1 MGDKQTRAD
10 NTTAEVLDS
19 LPDAVFLLDDGIVAE
34 LNRAARDMLAGHDEI
49 LGRPL
54 GDFLAAGELER
65 FSLLD
70 AQRGL
75 GWALPEA
82 HRMRFVRPDGNLLM
96 ADVRWRRPTP
106 SRVVL
111 TARDVSDVTRAE
123 ALMGQLARLP
133 IGLDGADAF
142 LNASE
147 SVFAA
152 LGWTIAF
159 VEIVEGGS
167 ITHRM
172 IAAPG
177 DPVGEYGRS
186 LLGRLIPRSDTPV
199 LAQVVATG
207 EPLFL
212 DNLPTT
218 AHGLARQAVA
228 LSESMTRARVVR
240 SAWCPIGGTRV
251 THLLAVTGRDLTEH
265 DFVVIQLFAAQVG
278 AALRLE
284 ALRVEMVQRER
295 LAAVGAMAA
304 TLAHEVRNPL
314 GIIFN
319 AIGGLRRTLPD
330 ATGDAREL
338 LLILEQEAD
347 RLKHLV
353 TNLLEFASPHA
364 SVREV
369 VTLAPVI
376 AEVVRAASYDDS
388 FARSEPT
395 LRIDVPGTLAA
406 KTDAVLLRRALLN
419 LLVNA
424 FQHVTP
430 GGRVTIEAK
439 RAQRGQLTL
448 SVSND
453 GPLPCDAVRNRMFE
467 PFFTTKPTGTGL
479 GLAIVQRLA
488 DDIQA
493 RVAYVPGPDGATF
506 VLELPEAAP
515 ES

>member
-1 MGDKQTRAD
+1 MAGTRERVTD
-10 NTTAEVLDS
+10 TAAAVLDS
-19 LPDAVFLLDDGIVAE
+19 LPDAVFLIDDGVVVDA
-34 LNRAARDMLAGHDEI
+34 NRAALDMLSGHDPI
-49 LGRPL
+49 VGRRL
-54 GDFLAAGELER
+54 EDFLAAGEVER
-65 FSLLD
+65 FMLLD
-70 AQRGL
+70 SQRAR

-82 HRMRFVRPDGNLLM
+82 YRMRFVRPNGDLLM

-106 SRVVL
+106 TRVVL

-123 ALMGQLARLP
+123 ALMSQLARLP
-133 IGLDGADAF
+133 IGLDGAHAF
-142 LNASE
+142 LDASE
-147 SVFAA
+147 SIFEA

-159 VEIVEGGS
+159 VEIVDDGS
-167 ITHRM
+167 ITQRM
-172 IAAPG
+172 ITRPG
-177 DPVGEYGRS
+177 DPVGDYGRT
-186 LLGRLIPRSDTPV
+186 LLGRFIPRTDTPV
-199 LAQVVATG
+199 LAQVIATG
-207 EPLFL
+207 EALFL

-240 SAWCPIGGTRV
+240 SAWCPIGGACV
-251 THLLAVTGRDLTEH
+251 THVL
-265 DFVVIQLFAAQVG
+265 AQVG

-314 GIIFN
+314 GIMFN

-330 ATGDAREL
+330 PTGDAREL
-338 LLILEQEAD
+338 LVILEQEAD

-376 AEVVRAASYDDS
+376 AEVVRAASHDDS
-388 FARSEPT
+388 FARSAPT

-406 KTDAVLLRRALLN
+406 RTDAVLLRRALLN

-430 GGRVTIEAK
+430 RGRVTIEAK
-439 RAQRGQLTL
+439 RGLRGRLAL
-448 SVSND
+448 SISND
-453 GPLPCDAVRNRMFE
+453 GPLPGEAVTRRMFE

-488 DDIQA
+488 DDIEA
-493 RVAYVPGPDGATF
+493 RVAYVPSLDGATF
-506 VLELPEAAP
+506 VLELPEATT
-515 ES
+515 E